1 MQKIDPDFNPI
12 EVGKLTV
19 VSESMHSI
27 FNFLNP
33 TDDGSEVEVQLAA
46 IERAEEEFYGNS
58 TTTIDQED
66 TINNNN
72 NERKSGNVTEYIGQD
87 SLVSEMSMI
96 MSPTDDEFKR
106 GVSTEDDYYW
116 NSDKPSESLQPTD
129 YIMPIFSRPH
139 VYFSF
144 PRDF

>member
-33 TDDGSEVEVQLAA
+33 TDDGSEVQLAG

-66 TINNNN
+66 TNNN

-96 MSPTDDEFKR
+96 MMSPTDNEFKR
-106 GVSTEDDYYW
+106 GVSTQDDDYW

-129 YIMPIFSRPH
+129 YIMPNFSRPH